1 MRTAAEILE
10 GFCDGYTGGV
20 FFQPAYSGRGM
31 YGRTCPG
38 LHVKNDTP
46 PFELAL
52 ALADFGG
59 GDEDMT
65 PYELGEILGPSRMDS
80 MGLGY
85 IVYFPDAV

>member
-1 MRTAAEILE
+1 MKSAAEILE

-38 LHVKNDTP
+38 LQVKNDTP

-52 ALADFGG
+52 ALADFAEGF
-59 GDEDMT
+59 EDIT
-65 PYELGEILGPSRMDS
+65 PYELGEILGTSSMDS

-85 IVYFPDAV
+85 IVYFPNAA